1 MSLRNVVRLCLPL
14 AALALVLSQ
23 SKALAVPIVFDSAAN
38 TQPPFHNP
46 GAPPVDVNSFD
57 TDITLL
63 PTSTLFVQGNIAF
76 DINISANLGLTGAT
90 AHLPATITIPAQSIP
105 IYSNT
110 QHISSTPT
118 GGGQLTLWDE
128 QVSGYDPGGDGGNP
142 NPNAKLPST
151 LARADLTG
159 FNTALINGGGATVTS
174 NQITINGSGSLDTG
188 ILGIT
193 LPLSVAL
200 VGQASAGLTSLNFN
214 QTSGDALV
222 GNGTPNLLTPGN
234 NATRSYPLSLDP
246 YGDLSGQGQISVGGI
261 ANLDIGGLFTT
272 SFNLGNLVN
281 QTLAL
286 NSAFPLPGTAKLADF
301 NPTGYDAVNK
311 DDLQATIG
319 FDGSGLGLPFAL
331 SSTGTALLT
340 TTTTLVTN
348 LAGAPITITANV
360 TGTITFGVNAGLEV
374 DNLVYQL
381 QDSVASVVAPEPGSV
396 VLMFVGLVAALPIV
410 VRRLRRRS

>member
-23 SKALAVPIVFDSAAN
+23 SQALAVPIVFDSAAN

-46 GAPPVDVNSFD
+46 GSPPVDVNSFD

-63 PTSTLFVQGNIAF
+63 NTSTLFVQGSFAF
-76 DINISANLGLTGAT
+76 DIHMSANLGITGAT
-90 AHLPATITIPAQSIP
+90 ANPTATITIPAQSIP
-105 IYSNT
+105 IYSNS
-110 QHISSTPT
+110 QHISTTPT
-118 GGGQLTLWDE
+118 GSGQLTLWDE
-128 QVSGYDPGGDGGNP
+128 QVSGYDPGGDGSNP
-142 NPNAKLPST
+142 NPGAKLPST
-151 LARADLTG
+151 LSRADLTG
-159 FNTALINGGGATVTS
+159 FNVSLINGGGATVQS
-174 NQITINGSGSLDTG
+174 NQITINGSGSMDTG

-193 LPLSVAL
+193 LPVTVAL
-200 VGQASAGLTSLNFN
+200 VGQATAGLTALDFN

-222 GNGTPNLLTPGN
+222 GNGTPNLLAPGA
-234 NATRSYPLSLDP
+234 NATRTYPLNLNN
-246 YGDLSGQGQISVGGI
+246 YGDLNGTGAITVGGI

-281 QTLAL
+281 QTLNL
-286 NSAFPLPGTAKLADF
+286 SSAFPLPGTAKLADL

-331 SSTGTALLT
+331 ASTGTALLT
-340 TTTTLVTN
+340 TTTTLTTN

-360 TGTITFGVNAGLEV
+360 TGTITFGVNARLEV

-396 VLMFVGLVAALPIV
+396 VLMFVGLVAALPLV